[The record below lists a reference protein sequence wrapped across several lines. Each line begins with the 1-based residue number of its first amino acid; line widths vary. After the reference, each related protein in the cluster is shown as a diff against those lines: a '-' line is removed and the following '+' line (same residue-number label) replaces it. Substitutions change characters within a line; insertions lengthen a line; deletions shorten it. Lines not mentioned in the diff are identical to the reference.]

1 MNAAKDLVTAILTML
16 TAHWTMLD
24 HTHVPVTMDTWEMER
39 QAASHDTQEAR
50 LVTFLSKYQ
59 DELFYCNQISLF
71 TVLISYAAIMDS
83 L

>member
-1 MNAAKDLVTAILTML
+1 MTAILTML
-16 TAHWTMLD
+16 TAQTMLD

-39 QAASHDTQEAR
+39 QAASHDTQEAS

-59 DELFYCNQISLF
+59 DELFYRNQISLF